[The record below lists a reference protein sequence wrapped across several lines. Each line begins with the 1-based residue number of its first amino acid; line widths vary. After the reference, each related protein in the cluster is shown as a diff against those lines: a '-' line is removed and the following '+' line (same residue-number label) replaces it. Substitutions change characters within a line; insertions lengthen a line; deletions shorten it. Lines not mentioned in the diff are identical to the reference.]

1 MRTASMK
8 ITWRQKLDKIKEMVV
23 SAA

>member
-1 MRTASMK
+1 MK